1 MQPVA
6 QGSSALKRNS
16 DFNGITFREAC
27 EMAKDVVCS
36 ADTLSELLVSVD
48 LDIYISQTTSGFKAK
63 EQQGGTCYA
72 NASAAVLHL
81 AMQRILGREGGY
93 PDFHNLRGE
102 IIRAYGTHCA
112 KTSKV
117 LQEICPRYRLH
128 SQNASIK
135 GAMEAVLK
143 KRPVV
148 ARFHLTDDEWETFSN
163 FYKNNPTGTLTQ
175 NELDVRKRPTSP
187 PPDTSG
193 HAVVLTSY
201 NRSCLTF
208 MNSWGQK
215 WGDKGFFRVQNAEVL
230 QMEFL
235 DVYWT
240 LNDLTE
246 GEKEYYH
253 QHGSEV
259 AAKLMNS
266 LKGLQKAE
274 YTCPECEQ
282 TSLVTE
288 FNGTLSN
295 VQCPKCLQE
304 FSTNDNAGNILALN
318 MYLTSSSK

>member
-1 MQPVA
+1 
-6 QGSSALKRNS
+6 
-16 DFNGITFREAC
+16 
-27 EMAKDVVCS
+27 MAETVVCCPD
-36 ADTLSELLVSVD
+36 ALSELLVSVD
-48 LDIYISQTTSGFKAK
+48 LDIYISQSTSDFEAK
-63 EQQGGTCYA
+63 KQQGGTCYA

-93 PDFHNLRGE
+93 PDFHVLRDE
-102 IIRAYGTHCA
+102 IIRAYGTHGA
-112 KTSKV
+112 NTSKV

-128 SQNASIK
+128 SQKVCIK

-148 ARFHLTDDEWETFSN
+148 ARFHLSDDEWETFSN

-175 NELDVRKRPTSP
+175 KELDVRKRPTSP
-187 PPDTSG
+187 PPSTSG

-201 NRSCLTF
+201 NSKCLTF

-230 QMEFL
+230 QLEFL

-240 LNDLTE
+240 LSDLTE

-259 AAKLMNS
+259 AAKLVNS
-266 LKGLQKAE
+266 LKGLQKAK
-274 YTCPECEQ
+274 YTCPLPNCKK

-288 FNGTLSN
+288 FNGTLSK
-295 VQCPKCLQE
+295 VQCPECYSE

-318 MYLTSSSK
+318 MYLTSLSK

>member
-16 DFNGITFREAC
+16 DFNVITSREAC
-27 EMAKDVVCS
+27 KMAKDVVCS

-93 PDFHNLRGE
+93 PKFHKLRKE
-102 IIRAYGTHCA
+102 MVDAYGTHGA
-112 KTSKV
+112 DIRKV
-117 LQEICPRYRLH
+117 LQKICPKYRLR
-128 SQNASIK
+128 SQNVCIK
-135 GAMEAVLK
+135 GAMEAVVK

-148 ARFHLTDDEWETFSN
+148 ATFHLTGDEWKDFSN
-163 FYKNNPTGTLTQ
+163 FYKTNPTGILTQ

-187 PPDTSG
+187 PPRTSG

-201 NRSCLTF
+201 NSKCLTF
-208 MNSWGQK
+208 MNSWGET
-215 WGDKGFFRVQNAEVL
+215 WADKGFFRVQNAEVL
-230 QMEFL
+230 QLEFF

-240 LNDLTE
+240 LSDLTE

-259 AAKLMNS
+259 AAKLVNS
-266 LKGLQKAE
+266 LKVLQKAE
-274 YTCPECEQ
+274 YICPECEQ
-282 TSLVTE
+282 TS
-288 FNGTLSN
+288 
-295 VQCPKCLQE
+295 
-304 FSTNDNAGNILALN
+304 
-318 MYLTSSSK
+318 